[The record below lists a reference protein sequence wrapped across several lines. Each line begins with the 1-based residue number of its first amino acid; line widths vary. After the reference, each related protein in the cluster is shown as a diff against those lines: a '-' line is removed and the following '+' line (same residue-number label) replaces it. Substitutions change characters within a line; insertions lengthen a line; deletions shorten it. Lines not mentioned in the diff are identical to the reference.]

1 MIREPIVWGVV
12 MILLGIIELLLFI
25 IYLLLKDR
33 KCRARAVPR
42 SECPDDPV
50 SSETLP

>member
-12 MILLGIIELLLFI
+12 MILLGIIELLLFM

-33 KCRARAVPR
+33 KVPR

-50 SSETLP
+50 SAETLP